1 MKGLDDELGP
11 LLNKLEKKIKRR
23 RLEKNKRKGMELV
36 PDKGFSEICEKI
48 ILPVMV
54 EYKKFL
60 DPKEE
65 SVLLNCAIEKSQQLL
80 KGITFE
86 LKDSNPISNYR
97 SIRRITFF
105 PRNGRVHIFEE
116 GTLGDGHPI
125 EASYT
130 KNEITEEFVRKRL
143 TGLIKEYVDK
153 LLNIFNNDNLIT
165 ST

>member
-23 RLEKNKRKGMELV
+23 SLEKNKRKGMELV

>member
-116 GTLGDGHPI
+116 GTLGDAHPI

-130 KNEITEEFVRKRL
+130 KNEITEELVRKRL

-153 LLNIFNNDNLIT
+153 LLNSFK
-165 ST
+165 

>member
-130 KNEITEEFVRKRL
+130 KNEITEELVRKRL

-153 LLNIFNNDNLIT
+153 LLNSFK
-165 ST
+165 

>member
-1 MKGLDDELGP
+1 LKGLDDELGP

-23 RLEKNKRKGMELV
+23 RLEKSKREEMELA

-60 DPKEE
+60 ETKEE

-86 LKDSNPISNYR
+86 LKDSNPISNYKA
-97 SIRRITFF
+97 RRITFF

-116 GTLGDGHPI
+116 GTLGDAHPI

-130 KNEITEEFVRKRL
+130 KNEITEELVRKRL

-153 LLNIFNNDNLIT
+153 LLNSFK
-165 ST
+165 

>member
-65 SVLLNCAIEKSQQLL
+65 SVLLNCTIEKSQQLL

-97 SIRRITFF
+97 SIRKITFF

-116 GTLGDGHPI
+116 GTLGDGHTI

>member
-97 SIRRITFF
+97 SIRKITFF

>member
-23 RLEKNKRKGMELV
+23 RLEKSKREEMELA

-60 DPKEE
+60 ETKEE

-97 SIRRITFF
+97 ARRITFF
-105 PRNGRVHIFEE
+105 PRNG
-116 GTLGDGHPI
+116 
-125 EASYT
+125 
-130 KNEITEEFVRKRL
+130 K
-143 TGLIKEYVDK
+143 
-153 LLNIFNNDNLIT
+153 
-165 ST
+165 STYF

>member
-1 MKGLDDELGP
+1 LKGLDDELGP

-23 RLEKNKRKGMELV
+23 RLEKNKRKEMELL

-48 ILPVMV
+48 ILPIMV

-60 DPKEE
+60 ETKEE
-65 SVLLNCAIEKSQQLL
+65 SVLLNCAIEKSQELLL

-97 SIRRITFF
+97 ARRITFF

-116 GTLGDGHPI
+116 GTLGDAHPI

-130 KNEITEEFVRKRL
+130 KNEITEELVRKRL

-153 LLNIFNNDNLIT
+153 LLNSFK
-165 ST
+165 

>member
-1 MKGLDDELGP
+1 
-11 LLNKLEKKIKRR
+11 
-23 RLEKNKRKGMELV
+23 
-36 PDKGFSEICEKI
+36 
-48 ILPVMV
+48 MV

-143 TGLIKEYVDK
+143 TVLIKEYVDK